1 MMDNLQ
7 HDIREFISVY
17 TEKPIDVLNEV
28 TSFMEAVIR
37 RSSYVIFQS
46 EFGFMDDDI
55 PFTMVVQ
62 REDNDDVIPTWN
74 IEWWYN
80 DWCTFKI
87 MQDDLTHIAGE
98 WEPSSCIQRDIPDWK
113 NFTARQIIEHPECS
127 DSRYTYTLKA
137 DGEDSGTLF
146 TAIQSALI
154 EVYGCDDVGYNPKTS
169 GVVAVIYRES

>member
-17 TEKPIDVLNEV
+17 TEKPTDVLNEV

-46 EFGFMDDDI
+46 EFGFMDNDI

-74 IEWWYN
+74 IEWWCN
-80 DWCTFKI
+80 DWYTFNI
-87 MQDDLTHIAGE
+87 MQDDLQHIATE
-98 WEPSSCIQRDIPDWK
+98 WRASIRINGDIPDWRRL
-113 NFTARQIIEHPECS
+113 TARQIIEHPECS
-127 DSRYTYTLKA
+127 DSKYTYTLKA
-137 DGEDSGTLF
+137 DGEDGGTLF

-154 EVYGCDDVGYNPKTS
+154 SAYGCDNEGFNPKTS